1 MSKMPVPISVSDA
14 GSGVIAVVVNGGD
27 GSGELVLVDLSCRA
41 DGCHDEGAS
50 HLICASQIGKRS
62 PRITAQLVG
71 NIQ

>member
-1 MSKMPVPISVSDA
+1 
-14 GSGVIAVVVNGGD
+14 
-27 GSGELVLVDLSCRA
+27 VDLSCRA